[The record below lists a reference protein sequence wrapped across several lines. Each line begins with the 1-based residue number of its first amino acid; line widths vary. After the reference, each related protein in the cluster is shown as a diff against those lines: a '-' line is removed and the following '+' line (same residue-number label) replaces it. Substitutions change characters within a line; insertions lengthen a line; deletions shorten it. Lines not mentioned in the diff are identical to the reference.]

1 MLLRWSIKGWSFIKE
16 KRKTKRRITVKEE
29 QERKFNKLK
38 QTQVSD
44 NWSVCRSYM
53 GNIQIL
59 WGRQTEDLTDWDWVW
74 SHSKTRYCHMPLSS
88 SKPIFTIQ
96 NGNESHFP
104 TSVFIQSLILFQ
116 IAHAHILSDTTMWRT
131 AHFSNRSIKAG
142 IVSLL
147 HAQMGEHS
155 LWMLHTAWRAQWNK
169 DEEMWSIE
177 GM

>member
-1 MLLRWSIKGWSFIKE
+1 M
-16 KRKTKRRITVKEE
+16 KEE

-38 QTQVSD
+38 QTQMS
-44 NWSVCRSYM
+44 NNLSVCRSYM
-53 GNIQIL
+53 GNIQRHEAD
-59 WGRQTEDLTDWDWVW
+59 RQKIWQIEIGFDHTPKLC
-74 SHSKTRYCHMPLSS
+74 YCHMPLSS

-96 NGNESHFP
+96 NGNESHFL

-147 HAQMGEHS
+147 HAQMGKHS
-155 LWMLHTAWRAQWNK
+155 LRMLHTAWRAQWKK
-169 DEEMWSIE
+169 DGDVVDRRHVGLACSCSLNCTHT
-177 GM
+177 